1 MIELHHE
8 ILIHAPVDAVWEA
21 LANLE
26 SVQHYNPMVASAR
39 YLSAAR
45 HGVGAARVCEFRG
58 GGAARERV
66 TGWTPNRAIAMEA
79 YEHPW
84 PVGAVR
90 WSNQLTAEG
99 GATRLVQ
106 DLACEADGASAE
118 AMKAQWDQGL
128 RAVLAGL
135 KAFVER
141 NHQPTG

>member
-8 ILIHAPVDAVWEA
+8 ILIDAPVDAVWEA

-26 SVQHYNPMVASAR
+26 AVRHYNPMVASAR
-39 YLSAAR
+39 YLEGER
-45 HGVGAARVCEFRG
+45 HGVGAARACEFRG
-58 GGAARERV
+58 GGAVLERV
-66 TGWTPNRAIAMEA
+66 TEWAPKLAIGMEA

-90 WSNQLTAEG
+90 WRNQLVPEG
-99 GATRLVQ
+99 SATRLVQ
-106 DLACEADGASAE
+106 DLACEADGAAAAPIRE
-118 AMKAQWDQGL
+118 QWDEGL

-141 NHQPTG
+141 EHQLTS